1 MMVEYDGTNFA
12 GWQLQ
17 AKGRTVQ
24 GEIEKALQ
32 TILKE
37 QIRITG
43 AGRTDAGVHARGQ
56 VAHFDAAKVPNG
68 INWYK
73 ALNTVLPEDVVV
85 REVFAA
91 PANFHARHSAKSRS
105 YQYRIHLGNTAL
117 ERLHCWPVYFELDF
131 SLLEACAKLL
141 PGKHDF
147 SAFCSDEERDR
158 REAIIFEARWKKEG
172 NFLSFDVTAN
182 RFLRA
187 MVRML
192 VGSMAEVAR
201 GFMPLETFRELL
213 QNPGNK
219 KGGPPAPPSGLFLT
233 RVEY

>member
-1 MMVEYDGTNFA
+1 MIVEYDGTRFS
-12 GWQLQ
+12 GWQQQ

-24 GEIEKALQ
+24 AEIEKALQ
-32 TILKE
+32 TILKAE
-37 QIRITG
+37 TPITG

-56 VAHFDAAKVPNG
+56 AAHFDASNIPSG

-85 REVFAA
+85 REVSETPVDF
-91 PANFHARHSAKSRS
+91 NARHSAKSRS
-105 YQYRIHLGNTAL
+105 YQYRIHSGNTAL
-117 ERLHCWPVYFELDF
+117 ERLYCWPVYTELNF
-131 SLLEACAKLL
+131 NLLENCARLL
-141 PGKHDF
+141 VGKHDF
-147 SAFCSDEERDR
+147 SAFCSDEKRNQ
-158 REAIIFEARWKKEG
+158 REAIIFEAGWKIEEG
-172 NFLSFDVTAN
+172 FLCFDVTAN

-192 VGSMAEVAR
+192 VGSMVEVAR

-213 QNPGNK
+213 QNPGNR